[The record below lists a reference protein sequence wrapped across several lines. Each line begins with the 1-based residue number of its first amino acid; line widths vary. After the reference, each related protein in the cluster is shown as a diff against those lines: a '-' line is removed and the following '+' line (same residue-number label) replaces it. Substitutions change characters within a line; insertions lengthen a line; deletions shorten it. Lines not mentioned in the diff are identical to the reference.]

1 MELETVNRLYLELSQ
16 IATAKTSRELFL
28 EKVLHAARDVV
39 RWDWSDNDADC
50 VADIKRLS
58 DAVNA
63 V

>member
-16 IATAKTSRELFL
+16 IATAKTSRELLL

-39 RWDWSDNDADC
+39 QWDWSDNDADC
-50 VADIKRLS
+50 VADIARLS